1 MEKPSAYRGSDPYV
15 FVCYAHED
23 AERVYPEIAWL
34 QSEGV
39 NVWYDEGISL
49 GTEWTQALADAIEGC
64 ARFLFFVTPSSV
76 TREHCRRELNFAQA
90 EGREVLA
97 VHLESAEVPGGLRL
111 SLNNR
116 QAIFKHDMAD
126 EQYRREVLEA
136 LLGESVAPIVISSPP
151 SSSIRGRRLAIYA
164 VAALLVAASGVWWFN
179 LEERSTAIED
189 AVVEIQPPTDVL
201 QNSIAVLP
209 FDNLSPDPD
218 HAYFAAGIHDE
229 ILTQLG
235 KVHGLSVIART
246 AVLGYANSDKP
257 MPQIASELNV
267 NAIMTGS
274 LRYAADQVRVTVQLV
289 DAASG
294 AQLWSEGYQ
303 ERLEDVFD
311 IQTAIARRIASTLE
325 VGISPDDP
333 ALVSKPPT
341 TNAKAYAHYLRANSM
356 AWGGLNPFDLV
367 YAELDRAIEADP
379 KFASAYASKAFY
391 QAVMGIPGEPVQ
403 ISNDQAREDA
413 RNAAQCTINWQ
424 FTTHEA
430 RTRLKKLYPSIQL

>member
-1 MEKPSAYRGSDPYV
+1 VVKPSAYQGDEPYI

-23 AERVYPEIAWL
+23 ADTVYPEIEYL
-34 QSEGV
+34 QAEGV

-49 GTEWTQALADAIEGC
+49 GTEWTEALADAIEGC
-64 ARFLFFVTPSSV
+64 TKFLFFVTPNSV
-76 TREHCRRELNFAQA
+76 TREHCRRELNFAQE
-90 EGREVLA
+90 EGRDVMA
-97 VHLESAEVPGGLRL
+97 VHLRPTEVPAGLRL

-116 QAIFKHDMAD
+116 QAIFRQ
-126 EQYRREVLEA
+126 EVGEPQYRHA
-136 LLGESVAPIVISSPP
+136 LLNALGTSGAEQAPKTEIPASSTSP
-151 SSSIRGRRLAIYA
+151 RWAIYA
-164 VAALLVAASGVWWFN
+164 AAAFLVVVAGGWWLRAPMEQSPADMDETASIDGRAK
-179 LEERSTAIED
+179 EA
-189 AVVEIQPPTDVL
+189 P

-209 FDNLSPDPD
+209 FDNLSPESDD
-218 HAYFAAGIHDE
+218 AYFAAGIHDE
-229 ILTQLG
+229 IVTQLG
-235 KVHGLSVIART
+235 KVRGLSVIARS

-274 LRYAADQVRVTVQLV
+274 LRYAADQVRLTVQLV

-325 VGISPDDP
+325 VGTSPGDP
-333 ALVSKPPT
+333 ALVSRPPT

-367 YAELDRAIEADP
+367 YAELDRAIDADP
-379 KFASAYASKAFY
+379 EFASAYASKAFY
-391 QAVMGIPGEPVQ
+391 QAVMGIPGEPDQV
-403 ISNDQAREDA
+403 SYDQARHAHARLAGNPKDA
-413 RNAAQCTINWQ
+413 LR
-424 FTTHEA
+424 
-430 RTRLKKLYPSIQL
+430 